1 MKVRS
6 VRMKL
11 DSVKDTLWQI
21 PKKAFHF
28 FPFIR
33 CKILLIFCDLTPC
46 ITDNT
51 SSNCPLHLLQF
62 LSSLLPIICRYSVQ
76 CCDENFPNISH
87 RGYEEKQLNNPNHT
101 PKLTNH
107 ILDNIR
113 RGRGG
118 GYKNTEIFVIF
129 TGSLFFNSVVQIPIN
144 TVKNDNHPTKRATCI
159 SSKTK
164 ILHQKF
170 IIFNSTVDCCQNI
183 TSFADYSTWVLR
195 IADCVRCNSTYC
207 YRTEC

>member
-1 MKVRS
+1 MWGAFVKLFYSWFIVVVVGRGKGVHFYWFYTLFLFMKVRS

-118 GYKNTEIFVIF
+118 V
-129 TGSLFFNSVVQIPIN
+129 
-144 TVKNDNHPTKRATCI
+144 
-159 SSKTK
+159 
-164 ILHQKF
+164 
-170 IIFNSTVDCCQNI
+170 
-183 TSFADYSTWVLR
+183 
-195 IADCVRCNSTYC
+195 
-207 YRTEC
+207 